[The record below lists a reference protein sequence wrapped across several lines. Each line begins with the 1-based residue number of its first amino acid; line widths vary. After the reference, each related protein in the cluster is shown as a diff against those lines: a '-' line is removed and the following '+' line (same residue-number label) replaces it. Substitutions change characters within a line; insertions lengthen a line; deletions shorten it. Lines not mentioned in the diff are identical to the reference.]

1 MLQKVG
7 LYKINVKE
15 DSIDIRLPN
24 PNDLIINWG
33 NVNSRFRKDFVGYWH
48 DTCIL
53 SNKKTDKQVYGISIL
68 AYRNLIILDHIA
80 YMINHRLIEKEFEA
94 TFIEIN
100 KTYEK
105 PLDLVTVGMSKGG

>member
-1 MLQKVG
+1 MLQRVG

-33 NVNSRFRKDFVGYWH
+33 HVTSEFRKDFVGFWH
-48 DTCIL
+48 DTVVL
-53 SNKKTDKQVYGISIL
+53 SHKKTDKQVYRISIL
-68 AYRNLIILDHIA
+68 AYRQLIILDHIA
-80 YMINHRLIEKEFEA
+80 YMINHKLIREDFEK
-94 TFIEIN
+94 TFMTIN

-105 PLDLVTVGMSKGG
+105 PLDMITIGMSKGG